1 MKPEFPGMNPYL
13 EDPDLWPEVHSWLI
27 VLLARSLNPQL
38 TPKYRAA
45 IEKRVYTDSL
55 LVGIPD
61 VSIFQTQDN
70 NALKSATTTLSQPVK
85 VNVPVMEEIQ
95 ESYLEIR
102 RVGSGQVV
110 TVIEVLSPK
119 NKRAGEG
126 RDQYNLK
133 RRKVLSSLSHLVE
146 IDLLRAGEPQPM
158 SSSGIASDYR
168 VLVSRF
174 DRRPEAELYPFDLT
188 HSIPRFPL
196 PLQPEDSEPVVDLK
210 TILDI
215 VYDEAG
221 LSLAID
227 YSQQP
232 IPPLSQQDFEWSRTL
247 ISNE

>member
-1 MKPEFPGMNPYL
+1 MKPAFPGMNPYL

-45 IEKRVYTDSL
+45 IEKRVYADSL

-61 VSIFQTQDN
+61 VSIFQTQDS
-70 NALKSATTTLSQPVK
+70 KPPKRATATLSQPVK
-85 VNVPVMEEIQ
+85 VNVPAMEEIQ

-102 RVGSGQVV
+102 RVGTGQVV

-158 SSSGIASDYR
+158 SSGVTSDYR
-168 VLVSRF
+168 VLVSRS
-174 DRRPEAELYPFDLT
+174 DCRPEAELYPFDLT
-188 HSIPRFPL
+188 HPIPRFPL
-196 PLQPEDSEPVVDLK
+196 PLQAGDGEPVIDLE
-210 TILDI
+210 TILDT
-215 VYDEAG
+215 VYDEAC
-221 LSLAID
+221 LNFAID
-227 YSQQP
+227 YSKQP
-232 IPPLSQQDFEWSRTL
+232 VSPVSQQDFEWIQTL
-247 ISNE
+247 LGNE

>member
-1 MKPEFPGMNPYL
+1 MKPTFPGMNPYL

-61 VSIFQTQDN
+61 VSIFQTQDSN
-70 NALKSATTTLSQPVK
+70 TPKRATATLSQPVK
-85 VNVPVMEEIQ
+85 VNVPAIEEIQ

-102 RVGSGQVV
+102 RVGTGQVV
-110 TVIEVLSPK
+110 TVIELPSPK

-158 SSSGIASDYR
+158 SSGVASDYR
-168 VLVSRF
+168 VLVSRS
-174 DRRPEAELYPFDLT
+174 DCRPEAELYPFDLT
-188 HSIPRFPL
+188 HPIPRFPL
-196 PLQPEDSEPVVDLK
+196 PLQAGDPEPVVDLK
-210 TILDI
+210 TILDT
-215 VYDEAG
+215 VYDEAA
-221 LSLAID
+221 LSVAID

-232 IPPLSQQDFEWSRTL
+232 IPPLPQPDFEWIQTL
-247 ISNE
+247 VDNE

>member
-1 MKPEFPGMNPYL
+1 MKPAFPGMNPYL
-13 EDPDLWPEVHSWLI
+13 EDPDLWPEVHAWLI

-61 VSIFQTQDN
+61 VSIFQTQGRTPP
-70 NALKSATTTLSQPVK
+70 KRATMLLSQPVK
-85 VNVPVMEEIQ
+85 VNVPAIEEIQ

-102 RVGSGQVV
+102 RIGTGQVV

-146 IDLLRAGEPQPM
+146 IDLLRTGEPQPM
-158 SSSGIASDYR
+158 SSGVASDYR
-168 VLVSRF
+168 VLVSRS
-174 DRRPEAELYPFDLT
+174 DCRPEAELYPFDLT
-188 HSIPRFPL
+188 HPIPRFPL
-196 PLQPEDSEPVVDLK
+196 PLQAGDEEPVVDLK
-210 TILDI
+210 TILDT

-221 LSLAID
+221 LSFAID
-227 YSQQP
+227 YSQ
-232 IPPLSQQDFEWSRTL
+232 PPVPSLSEPDFEWIQTLVSSRV
-247 ISNE
+247 